1 MKKNYLLI
9 AILIMVSVA
18 NAFAAGAKL
27 SPTAMKLKKELLNKQ
42 SVARMS
48 YAPIAKVK
56 GEECVMVLCKIS
68 TEFDIEA
75 AERMGCRI
83 GTNLKS
89 IITISV
95 PLSRFVE
102 FTEVDGVLAV
112 EAETIAAPHMDVART
127 VVHATEVNSGTSP
140 LAKPYT
146 GKGVLIGV
154 IDAGF
159 DYSHPAFYDS
169 VNHKLKIIRVW
180 EQGTEGEHQPLQFGY
195 GRELFNDQ
203 EILASGSDHPFFSH
217 GTHVAAITAG
227 QPEPT
232 QGKYTGIAPDAELL
246 IVGLK
251 MPRPSIYSY
260 ETAAVNF
267 IDAYAYLFNY
277 ADSAHK
283 PMIVN
288 LSWGLPIDSKDGKSL
303 FSQALELLTGKGKI
317 AAVSAGNDGDSK
329 IHCYMNFDTDTTHR
343 TYTTHPSNMTGSP
356 KRIWLDFW
364 GEPGKDFSVKLSIIA
379 NNVSRKVVAETE
391 FIDMPQDGITN
402 RSLIYN
408 GDTVSVEFIVTPS
421 AQNGKPHTI
430 VLLEGKKKQY
440 FQIDVRAK
448 SGSVH
453 ISNWARR
460 TDGYFTAVFTSLSDT
475 TATDGTTDYTI
486 SDWGCGKSVI
496 AVGAVATKKTFINE
510 AGDELSY
517 SGIKDL
523 GEIAS
528 FSSHGPTNDGGIKP
542 DICAPGFAVV
552 SAVNSL
558 DTAYFAKGPSASSVI
573 LHVDHLDKKYP
584 YGIMAGTSMSCP
596 VVSGCIALM
605 LEADSTLTP
614 GEVLSYLKRNAIHDS
629 FTGEELPNNIWGS
642 GKINLFASIKDV
654 LGVLPATDEQPKPEM
669 LAYPNPASENVRV
682 MPLGFG
688 QGRAILYNALG
699 TAVSSSQC
707 DLSKP
712 EIYGLSSLPAGAYY
726 LVIETNGKE
735 VFRTKLL
742 IEPK

>member
-1 MKKNYLLI
+1 MRKNYLVVVLLMI
-9 AILIMVSVA
+9 SCVA
-18 NAFAAGAKL
+18 GAFAAGAKL
-27 SPTAMKLKKELLNKQ
+27 SPTAMKLKKELRNKR
-42 SVARMS
+42 SVASMS
-48 YAPIAKVK
+48 FAPISKIK
-56 GEECVMVLCKIS
+56 GEDCLLVLCKIS
-68 TEFDIEA
+68 SAFDTEA

-95 PLSRFVE
+95 PISRFVE
-102 FTEVDGVLAV
+102 FTELDGLLAV
-112 EAETIAAPHMDVART
+112 EAETIGAPHMDVARPA
-127 VVHATEVNSGTSP
+127 VLATEVNNGVSP
-140 LAKPYT
+140 LPKAYT
-146 GKGVLIGV
+146 GKNVLIGV

-169 VNHKLKIIRVW
+169 LKHKLKIIRVW
-180 EQGTEGEHQPLQFGY
+180 EQGSESTVHPIKFGY
-195 GRELFNDQ
+195 GRELFNEQ
-203 EILASGSDHPFFSH
+203 EILASGSDHPYFSH

-227 QPEPT
+227 SPEPT
-232 QGKYTGIAPDAELL
+232 QGKYTGIAPDAELV

-251 MPRPSIYSY
+251 MPRPSEYAY

-267 IDAYAYLFNY
+267 IDAYAYLFAY
-277 ADSAHK
+277 ADSCHK

-329 IHCYMNFDTDTTHR
+329 IHCFMNFSADTAHHTF
-343 TYTTHPSNMTGSP
+343 TTHPTTMTGSP

-364 GEPGKDFSVKLSIIA
+364 GEQGKDFSVKLSIIN
-379 NNVSRKVVAETE
+379 NNVSRKIVAETE
-391 FIDMPQDGITN
+391 FIDMPQDGTVD
-402 RSLIYN
+402 RTLIYN
-408 GDTVSVEFIVTPS
+408 GDTVAVEFIVTPS

-440 FQIDVRAK
+440 FRIDVRAK

-460 TDGYFTAVFTSLSDT
+460 TDGYFTAHFGTLSDT
-475 TATDGTTDYTI
+475 SATDGTTDYTI

-496 AVGAVATKKTFINE
+496 AVGAVATKKTFTNE

-517 SGIKDL
+517 SGINEL

-528 FSSHGPTNDGGIKP
+528 FSSLGPTNDGEIKP

-558 DTAYFAKGPSASSVI
+558 DTAYFAKGPSVSSVI
-573 LHVDHLDKKYP
+573 LHVDHYGKSYP

-614 GEVLSYLKRNAIHDS
+614 AEVLAYLKRNAIHDK
-629 FTGEELPNNIWGS
+629 FTGDALPNNTWGS

-654 LGVLPATDEQPKPEM
+654 LGVLPATDVEAQPEM
-669 LAYPNPASENVRV
+669 LAYPNPANENVRV
-682 MPLGFG
+682 MPLGYG
-688 QGRAILYNALG
+688 NGRAILYNAFG
-699 TAVSSSQC
+699 TAVSTRQC
-707 DLSKP
+707 DLSQP
-712 EIYGLSSLPAGAYY
+712 EIHGLSEFPAGAYY
-726 LVIETNGKE
+726 LVIESEGKE

-742 IEPK
+742 IETK